1 MEDCENILL
10 IQAEFDGEL
19 DVAAAAAALRHRER
33 CAICREAHDALQA
46 THSLLQTAPR
56 HRAPETLRRALSI
69 QFETKKQPVA
79 RSTPRLWW
87 SSGISFALGTSLAA
101 AIALLVIMPAQQSLI
116 GQVVDDHV
124 RALQPGHLEDVIST
138 DKHTVKPWFDGKA
151 DFAPPVKDLAAEKFP
166 LLGGRLDYV
175 DGHQAAAMVY
185 GRDKHLIDLFVWPS
199 PGSLA
204 PAEGTRNG
212 YNAIHWTEDGM
223 TKWAVSDLEAGQLRE
238 FVDRWR
244 AEH

>member
-19 DVAAAAAALRHRER
+19 DVAAAAAALRHRKR

-56 HRAPETLRRALSI
+56 HRAPDTLRRAVNI
-69 QFETKKQPVA
+69 QFETKKHAVA

-87 SSGISFALGTSLAA
+87 SNGISFALGTSVAA
-101 AIALLVIMPAQQSLI
+101 AIALLVIMPEQQSLL

-138 DKHTVKPWFDGKA
+138 DKHTVKPWFDGRA

-185 GRDKHLIDLFVWPS
+185 GRDKHLIDLFVWPAS
-199 PGSLA
+199 GSLA
-204 PAEGTRNG
+204 PARGTRNG

-223 TKWAVSDLEAGQLRE
+223 TKWAVSDLEPGQLSE
-238 FVDRWR
+238 FVERWR